1 MGVLKALRVPVVVL
15 ALLWVTLYLPFAATV
30 YTPQWYAF
38 HCSWS
43 SECRFAEHF
52 DAAEASGELAAY
64 LRHQGEAGAWPAGE
78 REQVAVVRDG
88 LDSLFA
94 VTLGALLLLLL
105 IRLESAGDRRSI
117 QRGRHPRAGGRHG
130 PVLPDLL
137 GRRPAAS
144 AGRAHGGPRGQCCR
158 AADVGNAVRLQS
170 AVCSAARFP
179 DQPRAGVA
187 GAPPA
192 AIHLSLTRPGVRDGA
207 ADVWRPG
214 QDSNLR
220 PFP

>member
-105 IRLESAGDRRSI
+105 AFGWNRLATAARFNVVAIPVLGVVTGLSFQTFWVDGLLPLLGVPMAVHEDSVAALLMSETLFGYSLLFAALLGFLINLVLVWQVRPQRRSI
-117 QRGRHPRAGGRHG
+117 FR
-130 PVLPDLL
+130 
-137 GRRPAAS
+137 
-144 AGRAHGGPRGQCCR
+144 
-158 AADVGNAVRLQS
+158 
-170 AVCSAARFP
+170 
-179 DQPRAGVA
+179 
-187 GAPPA
+187 
-192 AIHLSLTRPGVRDGA
+192 
-207 ADVWRPG
+207 
-214 QDSNLR
+214 
-220 PFP
+220 